1 MTPATRLRAAA
12 LIAPA
17 LVLLTGCGHIAAH
30 SSQPGSVAP
39 ASVASTASP
48 ATASPATASTVA
60 PSSDPVSTTPDAS
73 GMSGAQLNQIDTQI
87 NQIDNEINQAG
98 QGLATSEGDPA
109 Q

>member
-1 MTPATRLRAAA
+1 MTPATGLRAAA

-17 LVLLTGCGHIAAH
+17 LVLLTGCGHLAAAGA
-30 SSQPGSVAP
+30 SQPGSVATAVSP
-39 ASVASTASP
+39 SPTTAASP
-48 ATASPATASTVA
+48 AASASPS
-60 PSSDPVSTTPDAS
+60 PSYDPTSTTPDAS
-73 GMSGAQLNQIDTQI
+73 GLSGSQLNQIDTQI